1 MSRVRDRVEKLKWAA
16 YSARDAWQVGGLREL
31 ESKTRGWWAKRG
43 TAGSWPPVGETATWW
58 RGGIVM
64 IAGIDPPQC
73 WHYRVQQKV
82 DACAAAGIPLRV
94 VEPHQL
100 DELIAAL
107 QVASILIVYRQ
118 PMNVHLPNIIAEAHR
133 LGIPVVYE
141 ADDIVYRTDLVAA
154 NPNLATLPA
163 DLREAVI
170 RGAADYE
177 AALRACDAVLA
188 STAPLAADMERF
200 VPGPA
205 AVVENGIDPVMVS
218 MARGIE
224 VDRAAGRLRP
234 PSTAEGTVVIGYGS
248 GSRAHDLDL
257 AEAAAPLAAVLGAH
271 GHVRLRLMGPLALPA
286 ELEPFADRIERIE
299 LLPEGE
305 YMRELAQCD
314 ISIAPLADVGFNHYK
329 SQVKYLEA
337 GLLGLCFVASEI
349 VYGSY
354 VEDGRTG
361 FIARDA
367 EAWRTVLERLVTDAE
382 LRREVGAAAREH
394 VQRWDVTTNGAEQMR
409 AMLATFGAKVGG

>member
-16 YSARDAWQVGGLREL
+16 YSARDAWQDGGLREL

-43 TAGSWPPVGETATWW
+43 SAGQWPPVGETATWW
-58 RGGIVM
+58 RGGVLM
-64 IAGIDPPQC
+64 IAGFDPPQC

-82 DACAAAGIPLRV
+82 EACQAAGIPMRV
-94 VEPHQL
+94 VQPHHL

-107 QVASILIVYRQ
+107 QVASLLIVYRQ
-118 PMNVHLPNIIAEAHR
+118 PMNIHLPNIIAEAHR

-170 RGAADYE
+170 KGAADYE

-200 VPGPA
+200 VAGPA
-205 AVVENGIDPVMVS
+205 AVVDNGIDAIMSS

-224 VDRAAGRLRP
+224 VDRAAGRLRSP
-234 PSTAEGTVVIGYGS
+234 GVDDGQVVIAYGS

-257 AEAAAPLAAVLGAH
+257 AVAAAPLAAVLAAH
-271 GHVRLRLMGPLALPA
+271 GHVRLRLIGPLALPS
-286 ELEPFADRIERIE
+286 ELAPFADRIERME

-305 YMRELAQCD
+305 YLRELAQCD

-337 GLLGLCFVASEI
+337 GLVGLAFVASEV
-349 VYGSY
+349 VYGTY
-354 VEDGRTG
+354 VQDGRTG

-367 EAWRTVLERLVTDAE
+367 EQWRGALERLVTDAE
-382 LRREVGAAAREH
+382 LRREVGEAARAD
-394 VQRWDVTTNGAEQMR
+394 VQRWQVGTNGAEQMR
-409 AMLATFGAKVGG
+409 AMLEVFGVQVSG

>member
-1 MSRVRDRVEKLKWAA
+1 MRDRVEKLKWAA

-31 ESKTRGWWAKRG
+31 ESKTRGWWSKRG
-43 TAGSWPPVGETATWW
+43 SAGVWPPVGETATWW
-58 RGGIVM
+58 RGNIVM
-64 IAGIDPPQC
+64 IAGFDPPQC

-82 DACAAAGIPLRV
+82 AACAAAGIPMRV
-94 VEPHQL
+94 VQPQHL

-118 PMNVHLPNIIAEAHR
+118 PMTIHLPNIIAEAHR

-154 NPNLATLPA
+154 NPNLATLPT
-163 DLREAVI
+163 DLRDAVI
-170 RGAADYE
+170 SGAADYE

-200 VPGPA
+200 VPGSA
-205 AVVENGIDPVMVS
+205 AVVENGIDPVMTA

-224 VDRAAGRLRP
+224 VDRAAGRLRS
-234 PSTAEGTVVIGYGS
+234 PSVDDGIVVIGYGS

-257 AEAAAPLAAVLGAH
+257 AVAAAPLAAVLGAH

-286 ELEPFADRIERIE
+286 ELEGFTDRIERID

-305 YMRELAQCD
+305 YLRELAQCD
-314 ISIAPLADVGFNHYK
+314 ISIAPLADVGFNQYK

-337 GLLGLCFVASEI
+337 GLLGLCFVASDV
-349 VYGSY
+349 VYGTY
-354 VEDGRTG
+354 VDDGRTG
-361 FIARDA
+361 FIARDS
-367 EAWRTVLERLVTDAE
+367 EGWRAALERLVTDSG
-382 LRREVGAAAREH
+382 LRRHVGAAAREH
-394 VQRWDVTTNGAEQMR
+394 VQRWDVTTTGAEQMR
-409 AMLATFGAKVGG
+409 AMLATFGVEVSG